1 MIVAVNENYQDQLI
15 LVVFYVSLKLSVVT
29 GQFTNCLFIKLRLKT
44 QRILYCLHWWAS
56 TCVYVAERSL
66 RLVQAVAILATV
78 YEAMKPIISLSC
90 VSDITRSSL
99 VEKQPMASFR
109 VKRPTL
115 KDFKWQTFRPRIA
128 TLVLLGTVVLAAGVC
143 AAWFVGEGNI
153 DHIFTQLNWLQES
166 PPLWLAVPMV
176 AMQYLLAPT
185 VILLLIA
192 LVVMKV
198 SPEPRRW
205 SRTIVVG
212 ILLALTLRYIA
223 WRSLATLNLADPLN
237 GIFSLGL
244 FALEMLMLA
253 SGIIQLFLMLRIK
266 DRRREADQNAIAVL
280 EGEFNPSV
288 DILVPTYNE
297 PLFILR
303 RTIVGC
309 QAIDYP
315 HKRVYLLDDTRRSD
329 VQQLAVELGCEYV
342 TRPDNRYA
350 KAGNLNHAIAQTAQE
365 RTHTKS
371 DLIVVFD
378 ADFVP
383 TRNFLTRTVGF
394 FQDEQVALVQTPQS
408 FYNPDPIARN
418 LGLEDIL
425 TPEEEVFYRQIQPIR
440 DGAGGVICSGT
451 SFVVRRSALEATG
464 GFVTDSLSEDYF
476 TGIRLAAQGY
486 RLVYLDE
493 KLSAGLAADNM
504 SDHATQRLRWARGTL
519 QAFFIEANP
528 LTIPGLS
535 PLQRLAH
542 LEGLLHWFTSLS
554 RVGYLIAPL
563 AFSFLGV
570 IPVRATLDELMYFFL
585 PYYVVQLTFFSW
597 LNHHS
602 RSALL
607 SDIYSLVLT
616 FPLALTVIQVML
628 NPFSKGFS
636 VTPKGTATDRY
647 SFNWNLALP
656 LMVLFIITAVS
667 LWRNLGMCMV
677 IGWSATV
684 TPELKGLGLGWLWS
698 SYNLI
703 MLGIALLILLDVPRP
718 DTNGWF
724 DLRRTVRLCF
734 LPAIDEPRDAEAQRQ
749 ADTKRENVESVRHW
763 HRRDG
768 MSTLVAPSP
777 HSLLLTSPQSDSNP
791 KPSALSLWG
800 VTTMISEA
808 GAEIAFTQSGFPT
821 LAEGETLPVSLEVME
836 VDLKLQGVAVCSGM
850 RDEFPTV
857 RVMFEH
863 LNLAQQRCLVEMLYC
878 RPGQWKRRKTPG
890 EFQSLLLLFKILLK
904 PRILFDRDHAVR
916 AIEVAKG

>member
-1 MIVAVNENYQDQLI
+1 M
-15 LVVFYVSLKLSVVT
+15 
-29 GQFTNCLFIKLRLKT
+29 
-44 QRILYCLHWWAS
+44 
-56 TCVYVAERSL
+56 
-66 RLVQAVAILATV
+66 AI
-78 YEAMKPIISLSC
+78 S
-90 VSDITRSSL
+90 
-99 VEKQPMASFR
+99 QG
-109 VKRPTL
+109 KRPTL
-115 KDFKWQTFRPRIA
+115 KGFNWQLFRPRTA
-128 TLVLLGTVVLAAGVC
+128 TLVLVSTVMLAAGVC
-143 AAWFVGEGNI
+143 AAWFIREGRIN
-153 DHIFTQLNWLQES
+153 HIFAHLNWLQES

-176 AMQYLLAPT
+176 AVQYLLAPT
-185 VILLLIA
+185 VILLLTA
-192 LVVMKV
+192 LLVMKV

-212 ILLALTLRYIA
+212 ILLALTLRYIV
-223 WRSLATLNLADPLN
+223 WRSLATLNLTDPLN
-237 GIFSLGL
+237 GVFSLGL
-244 FALEMLMLA
+244 FGLEMLMLT

-266 DRRREADQNAIAVL
+266 DRRREADRNAIAVQ
-280 EGEFNPSV
+280 EGLFTPSV
-288 DILVPTYNE
+288 AIFVPTYNE
-297 PLFILR
+297 PIFILR
-303 RTIVGC
+303 RTIIGC
-309 QAIDYP
+309 QALDYP
-315 HKRVYLLDDTRRSD
+315 HKQVYLLDDTRRPE
-329 VQQLAVELGCEYV
+329 VKALAIALGCEYM
-342 TRPDNRYA
+342 TRSDNCYA
-350 KAGNLNHAIAQTAQE
+350 KAGNLNHAIAQTAACAA
-365 RTHTKS
+365 TKS

-451 SFVVRRSALEATG
+451 SFVVQRSALEATG

-476 TGIRLAAQGY
+476 TGIRLAARGY
-486 RLVYLDE
+486 KLVYLDE

-504 SDHATQRLRWARGTL
+504 SAHATQRLRWARGTL
-519 QAFFIEANP
+519 QAFFIDANP

-535 PLQRLAH
+535 LLQRLAH
-542 LEGLLHWFTSLS
+542 LEGLLHWFTSIS

-570 IPVRATLDELMYFFL
+570 IPVRATPEELMYFFL
-585 PYYVVQLTFFSW
+585 PYYVVQLMFFSW

-628 NPFSKGFS
+628 NPFSKGFN
-636 VTPKGTATDRY
+636 VTPKGTASDRY

-656 LMVLFIITAVS
+656 LLVLFIITAVS
-667 LWRNLGMCMV
+667 LWRNLGLCMFT
-677 IGWSATV
+677 GWSADL

-718 DTNGWF
+718 DANDWF

-734 LPAIDEPRDAEAQRQ
+734 APAIETDQDPQTQSYHPTTSGKAESKEP
-749 ADTKRENVESVRHW
+749 TVISRESTERW
-763 HRRDG
+763 WQYQERRTVN
-768 MSTLVAPSP
+768 TLFAPSP
-777 HSLLLTSPQSDSNP
+777 QSVLLPALQSDRRL
-791 KPSALSLWG
+791 LSLTLWG
-800 VTTMISEA
+800 VTTMMSEG
-808 GAEIAFTQSGFPT
+808 GAEVALTQAGFPP
-821 LAEGETLPVSLEVME
+821 LAPGETLPVSLEFME
-836 VDLKLQGVAVCSGM
+836 VDLKLQGVAVRSGV

-857 RVMFEH
+857 RVRFER
-863 LNLAQQRCLVEMLYC
+863 LNLQQQRCLVEMLYC

-890 EFQSLLLLFKILLK
+890 EFQSLLLLFRILLK
-904 PRILFDRDHAVR
+904 PRVIFDRGVDVR
-916 AIEVAKG
+916 AIEVTQG

>member
-1 MIVAVNENYQDQLI
+1 MAISQVKRQT
-15 LVVFYVSLKLSVVT
+15 LKGFHWQT
-29 GQFTNCLFIKLRLKT
+29 LRL
-44 QRILYCLHWWAS
+44 R
-56 TCVYVAERSL
+56 
-66 RLVQAVAILATV
+66 
-78 YEAMKPIISLSC
+78 M
-90 VSDITRSSL
+90 
-99 VEKQPMASFR
+99 
-109 VKRPTL
+109 
-115 KDFKWQTFRPRIA
+115 A
-128 TLVLLGTVVLAAGVC
+128 TLVLLGMFVFAVGIC
-143 AAWFVGEGNI
+143 AAWFVQARSIN
-153 DHIFTQLNWLQES
+153 HLFAHLNWLQES

-176 AMQYLLAPT
+176 AVQYLLAPT
-185 VILLLIA
+185 VILLLMA
-192 LVVMKV
+192 LIVMKV

-212 ILLALTLRYIA
+212 ILLALTIRYIA

-237 GIFSLGL
+237 GVFSLGL
-244 FALEMLMLA
+244 FGLEMLMLA
-253 SGIIQLFLMLRIK
+253 SGVIQLFLMLRVK
-266 DRRREADQNAIAVL
+266 DRRREADRKSVAVVA
-280 EGEFNPSV
+280 GEFVPSV
-288 DILVPTYNE
+288 AIFVPTYNE
-297 PLFILR
+297 PAFILR
-303 RTIVGC
+303 RTIIGC
-309 QAIDYP
+309 QALDYP
-315 HKRVYLLDDTRRSD
+315 HKQVYLLDDTRRPE
-329 VQQLAVELGCEYV
+329 VQTLAAELGCEYM

-350 KAGNLNHAIAQTAQE
+350 KAGNLNHAIAETAASAA
-365 RTHTKS
+365 TKS

-383 TRNFLTRTVGF
+383 TRNFLARTVGF

-486 RLVYLDE
+486 TLLYLDE

-504 SDHATQRLRWARGTL
+504 SAHATQRLRWARGTL

-542 LEGLLHWFTSLS
+542 LEGLLHWFTSIS

-570 IPVRATLDELMYFFL
+570 IPVRATLEELLYFFL

-616 FPLALTVIQVML
+616 FPLAFTVIQVML

-636 VTPKGTATDRY
+636 VTPKGTASDRY

-656 LMVLFIITAVS
+656 LIVLLVLTAVS
-667 LWRNLGMCMV
+667 LWRNLGLCMFT
-677 IGWSATV
+677 GWSADL

-703 MLGIALLILLDVPRP
+703 MIGIALLILLDVPKP
-718 DTNGWF
+718 DANDWF
-724 DLRRTVRLCF
+724 NLRRTVRLCF
-734 LPAIDEPRDAEAQRQ
+734 APPIAPTRVPRPQQHDRRDASVKPATVSLERTGSWWQQRERST
-749 ADTKRENVESVRHW
+749 A
-763 HRRDG
+763 
-768 MSTLVAPSP
+768 STLFAPSP
-777 HSLLLTSPQSDSNP
+777 QALLGMSPKRDSRSLSLT
-791 KPSALSLWG
+791 LWG
-800 VTTMISEA
+800 VTTMISEGGSEVA
-808 GAEIAFTQSGFPT
+808 LTQAGFPT
-821 LAEGETLPVSLEVME
+821 LAPGETLPVSLEFME
-836 VDLKLQGVAVCSGM
+836 VDLKLQGVALCSGVK
-850 RDEFPTV
+850 DEFPTV
-857 RVMFEH
+857 RVLFER
-863 LNLAQQRCLVEMLYC
+863 LNLQQQRCLVEMLYC

-904 PRILFDRDHAVR
+904 PRVIFDRGMDVR

>member
-1 MIVAVNENYQDQLI
+1 M
-15 LVVFYVSLKLSVVT
+15 
-29 GQFTNCLFIKLRLKT
+29 
-44 QRILYCLHWWAS
+44 
-56 TCVYVAERSL
+56 
-66 RLVQAVAILATV
+66 AI
-78 YEAMKPIISLSC
+78 S
-90 VSDITRSSL
+90 
-99 VEKQPMASFR
+99 Q

-115 KDFKWQTFRPRIA
+115 KGFNWQTFRPRSA
-128 TLVLLGTVVLAAGVC
+128 TLVLLGLVIFTAGVC
-143 AAWFVGEGNI
+143 VAWFVQEGRINR
-153 DHIFTQLNWLQES
+153 IFAHLNWLQQS

-176 AMQYLLAPT
+176 AVQYLLAPT
-185 VILLLIA
+185 VILLLMA

-212 ILLALTLRYIA
+212 ILLALTIRYIA
-223 WRSLATLNLADPLN
+223 WRSLTTLNLADPLN
-237 GIFSLGL
+237 GVFSLGL
-244 FALEMLMLA
+244 FGLEMLMLA
-253 SGIIQLFLMLRIK
+253 SGTIQLFLMLRMK
-266 DRRREADQNAIAVL
+266 DRRREADRHAVAVL
-280 EGEFNPSV
+280 EGAFTPSV
-288 DILVPTYNE
+288 AIFVPTYNE
-297 PLFILR
+297 PVFILR
-303 RTIVGC
+303 RTIIGC
-309 QAIDYP
+309 QALEYAR
-315 HKRVYLLDDTRRSD
+315 KQVYLLDDTRRPE
-329 VQQLAVELGCEYV
+329 VQALAAELGCEYI

-350 KAGNLNHAIAQTAQE
+350 KAGNLNHAIAQTAASAA
-365 RTHTKS
+365 TKS

-383 TRNFLTRTVGF
+383 TRNFLIRTVGF

-451 SFVVRRSALEATG
+451 SFVVRRSALEAMG

-486 RLVYLDE
+486 KLLYLDE
-493 KLSAGLAADNM
+493 KLSAGLAAENM
-504 SDHATQRLRWARGTL
+504 SAHATQRLRWARGTL

-542 LEGLLHWFTSLS
+542 LEGLLHWFTSIS

-570 IPVRATLDELMYFFL
+570 IPVRATAEELMYFFL
-585 PYYVVQLTFFSW
+585 PYYVVQLMFFSW

-636 VTPKGTATDRY
+636 VTPKGTASDRY

-656 LMVLFIITAVS
+656 LIVLFILTAVS
-667 LWRNLGMCMV
+667 LWRNLGMCMFT
-677 IGWSATV
+677 GWAVDV

-703 MLGIALLILLDVPRP
+703 MIGIALLILLDVPRP
-718 DTNGWF
+718 DANDWF
-724 DLRRTVRLCF
+724 DLRRTVRVCF
-734 LPAIDEPRDAEAQRQ
+734 APAIESVPLSKRHSVTAGKAEVNAPAMIGQSSAEASWQQREQ
-749 ADTKRENVESVRHW
+749 KPV
-763 HRRDG
+763 
-768 MSTLVAPSP
+768 STLFAPSTQ
-777 HSLLLTSPQSDSNP
+777 SLQLIPPESDSRLF
-791 KPSALSLWG
+791 SRTLWG
-800 VTTMISEA
+800 VTTMMSEG
-808 GAEIAFTQSGFPT
+808 GAEVAFTQAGFPQ
-821 LAEGETLPVSLEVME
+821 LLPGEALPVSLEFME
-836 VDLKLQGVAVCSGM
+836 VDLKLQGVAVRSGI

-857 RVMFEH
+857 RILFEH
-863 LNLAQQRCLVEMLYC
+863 VNLPQHRCLVEMLYC
-878 RPGQWKRRKTPG
+878 RPGQWKRRQTPG
-890 EFQSLLLLFKILLK
+890 EFQSLLLLFRILLK
-904 PRILFDRDHAVR
+904 PRVLFDRGIDVR

>member
-1 MIVAVNENYQDQLI
+1 M
-15 LVVFYVSLKLSVVT
+15 
-29 GQFTNCLFIKLRLKT
+29 
-44 QRILYCLHWWAS
+44 
-56 TCVYVAERSL
+56 
-66 RLVQAVAILATV
+66 AIS
-78 YEAMKPIISLSC
+78 K
-90 VSDITRSSL
+90 
-99 VEKQPMASFR
+99 
-109 VKRPTL
+109 VKRQTL
-115 KDFKWQTFRPRIA
+115 KDVKWQTFRPRVA

-143 AAWFVGEGNI
+143 AAWFTGEGSI

-176 AMQYLLAPT
+176 AVQYLLAPT

-192 LVVMKV
+192 LLVMKV

-223 WRSLATLNLADPLN
+223 WRSLATINLADPLN

-266 DRRREADQNAIAVL
+266 DRHREADQNAVAVL
-280 EGEFNPSV
+280 EGEFNPTV

-297 PLFILR
+297 PVFILR

-315 HKRVYLLDDTRRSD
+315 HKRVYLLDDTRRPD
-329 VQQLAVELGCEYV
+329 VQKLAAELGCEYV

-350 KAGNLNHAIAQTAQE
+350 KAGNLNHAIAQTAEE
-365 RTHTKS
+365 RTHRKS
-371 DLIVVFD
+371 DLLVVFD

-486 RLVYLDE
+486 RLIYLDE

-656 LMVLFIITAVS
+656 LIVLFIITAIS

-698 SYNLI
+698 SYNLF

-724 DLRRTVRLCF
+724 DLRRTVRLS
-734 LPAIDEPRDAEAQRQ
+734 LPAIDKQQNAEAQRPLDRTPERIKSFRQ
-749 ADTKRENVESVRHW
+749 WDRGTA
-763 HRRDG
+763 
-768 MSTLVAPSP
+768 STLVAPST
-777 HSLLLTSPQSDSNP
+777 HSLLLASPHSDS
-791 KPSALSLWG
+791 KLQPSVFSLWG
-800 VTTMISEA
+800 ITTMISEA
-808 GAEIAFTQSGFPT
+808 GAEIACTQSGFPV
-821 LAEGETLPVSLEVME
+821 LAPGETLSVSLEVME
-836 VDLKLQGVAVCSGM
+836 VNLKLQGVAVCSGV
-850 RDEFPTV
+850 RAEFPTV

-863 LNLAQQRCLVEMLYC
+863 LNLQQQRCLVEMLYC

-890 EFQSLLLLFKILLK
+890 EFQSLLLLFRILLK